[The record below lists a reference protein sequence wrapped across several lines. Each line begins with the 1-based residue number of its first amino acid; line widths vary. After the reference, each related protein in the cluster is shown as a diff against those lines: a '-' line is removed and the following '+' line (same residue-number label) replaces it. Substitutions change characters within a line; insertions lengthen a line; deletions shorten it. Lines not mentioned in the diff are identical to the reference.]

1 MNSNM
6 KLSKALFVLVIML
19 FGNSVYSQ
27 NKKEQIESLNY
38 KIDSLVQVIQ
48 SQRKL
53 VDEKLKEIKGLNQLN
68 DSISIEL
75 SRLVNE
81 NALITDLKEKLQ
93 IENKKLEVQNDQLKI
108 ENEQFKIQ
116 NKLLFEKIESSKS
129 FSEFI
134 CMKYFSEDEIPYS
147 DLGFKSKADSDV
159 VKISTVIGFLE
170 IIQPDE
176 FANYQIP
183 QKAMAARGGWYAGG
197 GDYFYY
203 IEENGNFLIYKGWQD
218 EVQEDSGFHWEKFK
232 VISK

>member
-1 MNSNM
+1 M
-6 KLSKALFVLVIML
+6 KLTKVLFVLVAML

-27 NKKEQIESLNY
+27 SKKEQIESLNY

-48 SQRKL
+48 SQKKI
-53 VDEKLKEIKGLNQLN
+53 VDEKLKEINGLNKVN
-68 DSISIEL
+68 DSNSIEL

-81 NALITDLKEKLQ
+81 YALISDIL
-93 IENKKLEVQNDQLKI
+93 KKLEIENNKFKVQNDQLKM
-108 ENEQFKIQ
+108 ENDQLKIQ
-116 NKLLFEKIESSKS
+116 NDLFMKQIESSKS
-129 FSEFI
+129 LSEFI

-147 DLGFKSKADSDV
+147 DLGFKSKADSDI

-183 QKAMAARGGWYAGG
+183 ENAIAARGGWYAGG